1 MAYSNAEA
9 AAIFDEIADLLE
21 VQGGNAFRVRAYR
34 NAARTLTD
42 LGRSAKEML
51 EAGEDL
57 DDLPG
62 IGKDLA
68 GKIAE
73 IVATGSCAQLDALR
87 TELPAGI
94 TQLLRLPGIGP
105 KRVQALRA
113 ALGVQSL
120 ADLRAA
126 AEQERIRT
134 LRGFGPEA
142 ERRIL
147 DAVIA
152 RLKTQQ
158 RVPLASAA
166 PMAAALLAELQAVPG
181 VHQAAVAG
189 SLRRRRDTVGDI
201 DLLVSASRSAGVME
215 RFAGGT
221 GVKRVLAK
229 GSTRASVVLQSGLQ
243 VDLRVVPQA
252 SFGAALLYFTGSKAH
267 NIALRRMA
275 QEAGLKLNEYGLFR
289 GAHRV
294 AGETEESVY
303 RALGLPWI
311 EPELREDRGELDAA
325 RTGRLPH
332 LVRLQ
337 QLRGDLHVHTSDSDG
352 RDSLRAMAQEAA
364 ARGLSYIAV
373 TDHSRRLAVAHG
385 LDAGRLSRQIDLI
398 DALNEQL
405 PGITLLK
412 GVEVDI
418 LRDGELDLP
427 VHVLRR
433 LDLVVGAVHEHFDL
447 PAAQQTDRLLRA
459 MDHPCF
465 SILAHPGARL
475 LGEREPCAFDLER
488 VLRHARERGCFME
501 LNGQPTRLDLDDHA
515 CRLARDVGVLI
526 SIASDAHGVLE
537 FGHLEWGIGQARR
550 GWLEARHVLNTR
562 SLEEIRR
569 LLGSTMGRPIEAA
582 RPAELLSDAR

>member
-1 MAYSNAEA
+1 MAYSNAGA
-9 AAIFDEIADLLE
+9 AAVFNEIADLLE

-34 NAARTLTD
+34 NAARTLAD
-42 LGRSAKEML
+42 LGRSAREML

-73 IVATGSCAQLDALR
+73 LVATGTCAQLDALR
-87 TELPAGI
+87 TGLPAGI
-94 TQLLRLPGIGP
+94 TELLRLPGIGP
-105 KRVQALRA
+105 RRVQALRA

-134 LRGFGPEA
+134 VRGFSRDA

-152 RLKTQQ
+152 LLKTER

-166 PMAAALLAELQAVPG
+166 PVAAALVADLQAVPG

-189 SLRRRRDTVGDI
+189 SLRRRRDTVGDV
-201 DLLVSASRSAGVME
+201 DLVVSARKDAHVME
-215 RFAGGT
+215 RFTGGT
-221 GVKRVLAK
+221 GVQRVLAR
-229 GSTRASVVLQSGLQ
+229 GSTRAGVVLQSGLQ
-243 VDLRVVPQA
+243 VDLRLVPQA

-267 NIALRRMA
+267 DIALRRQA

-289 GAHRV
+289 GAQRV

-311 EPELREDRGELDAA
+311 EPELREDRGELAAA
-325 RTGRLPH
+325 RAGRLPQ

-352 RDSLRAMAQEAA
+352 RDSLRAMAEAAA
-364 ARGLSYIAV
+364 ARGLSYLAV
-373 TDHSRRLAVAHG
+373 TDHSRRLAVTHG
-385 LDAGRLSRQIDLI
+385 LDAGRLSRQADLI

-405 PGITLLK
+405 QGTTLLK
-412 GVEVDI
+412 GIEVDI
-418 LRDGELDLP
+418 LRDGALDLP
-427 VHVLRR
+427 DGVLQR

-447 PAAQQTDRLLRA
+447 PAAQQTERLLRA

-465 SILAHPGARL
+465 SILAHPTARL
-475 LGEREPCAFDLER
+475 LGEREPCAFDFER
-488 VLRHARERGCFME
+488 VLRHARERGCFLE
-501 LNGQPTRLDLDDHA
+501 LNGQPARLDLDDHA
-515 CRLARDVGVLI
+515 CRLARDAGVLV

-537 FGHLEWGIGQARR
+537 FGHLEWGVGQARR

-562 SLEEIRR
+562 PVEEVRR
-569 LLGSTMGRPIEAA
+569 LLAATMGRPAHAA
-582 RPAELLSDAR
+582 HP

>member
-1 MAYSNAEA
+1 MAYSNADA
-9 AAIFDEIADLLE
+9 AAAFDEIADLLE

-34 NAARTLTD
+34 NGARTLAD

-51 EAGEDL
+51 ESGEDL
-57 DDLPG
+57 DELPG

-87 TELPAGI
+87 KELPPGI
-94 TQLLRLPGIGP
+94 TELLRLPGIGP
-105 KRVQALRA
+105 RRVQALRA

-134 LRGFGPEA
+134 VRGFSRDT

-152 RLKTQQ
+152 RLKTER
-158 RVPLASAA
+158 RVPLATAA
-166 PMAAALLAELQAVPG
+166 PVAAALLAELQAVPG
-181 VHQAAVAG
+181 VHQAVAAG

-201 DLLVSASRSAGVME
+201 DLLVSAGRDAHVTES
-215 RFAGGT
+215 FTGGT
-221 GVKRVLAK
+221 GVQRVLAQ
-229 GSTRASVVLQSGLQ
+229 GSTRASVVLPSGLQ
-243 VDLRVVPQA
+243 ADLRVVPQA
-252 SFGAALLYFTGSKAH
+252 SFGAALLYFTGAKPH
-267 NIALRRMA
+267 NIALRRLA
-275 QEAGLKLNEYGLFR
+275 QDAGLKLNEYGLFR
-289 GAHRV
+289 GVHRV

-325 RTGRLPH
+325 RAGRLPQ

-352 RDSLRAMAQEAA
+352 RDSLRAMAEAAA

-373 TDHSRRLAVAHG
+373 TDHSRRLPVAHG

-398 DALNEQL
+398 DALNEEFS
-405 PGITLLK
+405 GITLLK
-412 GVEVDI
+412 GIEVDI

-427 VHVLRR
+427 DRVLQR

-501 LNGQPTRLDLDDHA
+501 LNGQPARLDLDDRA
-515 CRLARDVGVLI
+515 CRLARDVGVLV

-562 SLEEIRR
+562 PLEEIRR
-569 LLGSTMGRPIEAA
+569 LLGSTMGRSLEAA
-582 RPAELLSDAR
+582 ANP

>member
-1 MAYSNAEA
+1 MAYSNADA
-9 AAIFDEIADLLE
+9 AAIFEEIADLLE

-34 NAARTLTD
+34 NAARTLAD
-42 LGRSAKEML
+42 LGRSAKDML
-51 EAGEDL
+51 AAGEDL

-68 GKIAE
+68 GKIGE
-73 IVATGSCAQLDALR
+73 IVATGTCAQLEALR
-87 TELPAGI
+87 KEVPAGI
-94 TQLLRLPGIGP
+94 TELLRLPGIGP

-134 LRGFGPEA
+134 VRGFSRDA

-147 DAVIA
+147 DAVIT
-152 RLKTQQ
+152 RLKSE
-158 RVPLASAA
+158 RRMPLASAA
-166 PMAAALLAELQAVPG
+166 PVAAALLAELQAVPG
-181 VHQAAVAG
+181 VRQAAAAG
-189 SLRRRRDTVGDI
+189 SLRRRRDTVGDV
-201 DLLVSASRSAGVME
+201 DLLVSADRGTRVME

-221 GVKRVLAK
+221 GVQQVLAR

-243 VDLRVVPQA
+243 VDLRAVPQA

-267 NIALRRMA
+267 NIALRRLA
-275 QEAGLKLNEYGLFR
+275 QDAGLKLNEYGLFR
-289 GAHRV
+289 GARRI

-303 RALGLPWI
+303 RTLGLPWI
-311 EPELREDRGELDAA
+311 EPELREDRGELAAA
-325 RTGRLPH
+325 RSGHLPH

-352 RDSLRAMAQEAA
+352 RDSLRAMALAA
-364 ARGLSYIAV
+364 AERGLSYIAI
-373 TDHSRRLAVAHG
+373 TDHSRRLAIAHG
-385 LDAGRLSRQIDLI
+385 LDAGRLSRQIDLV

-405 PGITLLK
+405 QGIVLLK

-418 LRDGELDLP
+418 LRDGQLDLP
-427 VHVLRR
+427 DEVLGR

-447 PAAQQTDRLLRA
+447 PAAQQTERLLRA
-459 MDHPCF
+459 MDHRHF
-465 SILAHPGARL
+465 SILAHPSARL
-475 LGEREPCAFDLER
+475 LGERAPCAFDLER

-501 LNGQPTRLDLDDHA
+501 LNGQPARLDLDDHA
-515 CRLARDVGVLI
+515 CRLARDLGVLV
-526 SIASDAHGVLE
+526 SIASDAHGIHE
-537 FGHLEWGIGQARR
+537 FGHLEWGVGQARR

-562 SLEEIRR
+562 PLEEIRR
-569 LLGSTMGRPIEAA
+569 LLAATMGRRTEAA
-582 RPAELLSDAR
+582 AAP

>member
-1 MAYSNAEA
+1 MAYSNADA
-9 AAIFDEIADLLE
+9 AAVFNEIADLLE

-34 NAARTLTD
+34 NAARTLAN
-42 LGRSAKEML
+42 LGRNAKEML

-57 DDLPG
+57 DELPG

-73 IVATGSCAQLDALR
+73 IVATGHCAQLDALR
-87 TELPAGI
+87 EELPAGL
-94 TQLLRLPGIGP
+94 TELLRLPGIGP
-105 KRVQALRA
+105 RRVQSLRA

-126 AEQERIRT
+126 AEQERIRGV
-134 LRGFGPEA
+134 RGFSREA

-147 DAVIA
+147 ESVIA
-152 RLKTQQ
+152 RQKTER
-158 RVPLASAA
+158 RVPLAGAA
-166 PMAAALLAELQAVPG
+166 PVAAALLAELQAVPG
-181 VHQAAVAG
+181 VRQAVAAG

-201 DLLVSASRSAGVME
+201 DLLAIAGRDTPVME
-215 RFAGGT
+215 RFTGGT
-221 GVKRVLAK
+221 DVQRVLAK
-229 GSTRASVVLQSGLQ
+229 GSTRSSIVLQNGLQ

-267 NIALRRMA
+267 NIALRRLA
-275 QEAGLKLNEYGLFR
+275 QDAGLKLNEYGLFR
-289 GAHRV
+289 GVHRV
-294 AGETEESVY
+294 AGETEESIY
-303 RALGLPWI
+303 RALGLPWM
-311 EPELREDRGELDAA
+311 EPELREDSGELDAA
-325 RTGRLPH
+325 RAGRLPH

-337 QLRGDLHVHTSDSDG
+337 ELRGDLHVHTSDSDG
-352 RDSLRAMAQEAA
+352 RDSLRAMAEAAA
-364 ARGLSYIAV
+364 ARGLSYVAV

-385 LDAGRLSRQIDLI
+385 LDAGRLARQIDRI

-418 LRDGELDLP
+418 LRDGKLDLP
-427 VHVLRR
+427 DRVLER

-447 PAAQQTDRLLRA
+447 PAAQQTERLLRA

-475 LGEREPCAFDLER
+475 LGEREPCTFDLER

-501 LNGQPTRLDLDDHA
+501 LNGQPARLDLDDHA
-515 CRLARDVGVLI
+515 CRMARDMGVLV

-537 FGHLEWGIGQARR
+537 FGHLEWGVGQARR

-562 SLEEIRR
+562 PLEEIRR
-569 LLGSTMGRPIEAA
+569 LLGATMGRRTEAA
-582 RPAELLSDAR
+582 AAP